1 MLLWFKKSVAYNL
14 IRRIH
19 FQLQS
24 LYTHI
29 LRTAFVSC
37 KDSIHSN
44 GSERWYTILE
54 CTQSSQDDEE
64 CPIAELLRPL
74 SERNCKMCFVVTGLR
89 NVSCWDQVHSVDHS
103 LPIIIKMPEHR
114 SSTAIKEKEEISSFT
129 KKRLLFLPKASLAKT
144 HDFVAKTYGQAKF
157 PAQRPYLYKPCKPFH
172 PLFFDSCGVRVLYS
186 FPCCWFLF
194 DIRLLIY
201 VRSWRQP
208 VDTDQ
213 KYCIPSLI
221 QPLPTEPI
229 IYIGSVGVLMAGHL
243 FPLTL

>member
-1 MLLWFKKSVAYNL
+1 
-14 IRRIH
+14 
-19 FQLQS
+19 
-24 LYTHI
+24 
-29 LRTAFVSC
+29 
-37 KDSIHSN
+37 
-44 GSERWYTILE
+44 
-54 CTQSSQDDEE
+54 
-64 CPIAELLRPL
+64 
-74 SERNCKMCFVVTGLR
+74 
-89 NVSCWDQVHSVDHS
+89 
-103 LPIIIKMPEHR
+103 MPEHR

-129 KKRLLFLPKASLAKT
+129 KKRLLFLPKEPHWPKLMTLSPRHMAKQNFT
-144 HDFVAKTYGQAKF
+144 PSVPT
-157 PAQRPYLYKPCKPFH
+157 LYKPCKPFH

-229 IYIGSVGVLMAGHL
+229 IYIGSVGVLMTGHL
-243 FPLTL
+243 FLKLSKLCDVRDSVASM

>member
-1 MLLWFKKSVAYNL
+1 
-14 IRRIH
+14 
-19 FQLQS
+19 
-24 LYTHI
+24 
-29 LRTAFVSC
+29 
-37 KDSIHSN
+37 
-44 GSERWYTILE
+44 
-54 CTQSSQDDEE
+54 
-64 CPIAELLRPL
+64 
-74 SERNCKMCFVVTGLR
+74 
-89 NVSCWDQVHSVDHS
+89 
-103 LPIIIKMPEHR
+103 MPEHR
-114 SSTAIKEKEEISSFT
+114 SSTAIKEKEEGQKNLQLHKEKAAFPP
-129 KKRLLFLPKASLAKT
+129 KRASLAKT

-229 IYIGSVGVLMAGHL
+229 IYIGSVGVLMTGHL
-243 FPLTL
+243 FLKLLKLCDVRDSVASM